1 MSTQNALDEVG
12 GKTLPFWPQD
22 AVPERWITELFTRMH
37 RLWGNTFLD
46 KWRDVEMAGLKVE
59 WAKALKKLSSKELK
73 AGVDALLTLK
83 FPPHLPEF
91 YSLCKNSRLVDAA
104 AEAPKLEL
112 PRATPDVV
120 EANLARMRQIM
131 APLMFPKEP
140 TAEWAYRLL
149 KRGNTGLP
157 YEVLRCATDAISS
170 PADKQVVTDCPDEEL
185 KAEYEVIRQ
194 TIVDDYRMRGKP
206 LWGTQ

>member
-1 MSTQNALDEVG
+1 MSTQNALDEPA
-12 GKTLPFWPQD
+12 GKSHPYWPQD

-37 RLWGNTFLD
+37 RLWGNMFLD
-46 KWRDVEMAGLKVE
+46 KWRDVEMAGLKIE
-59 WAKALKKLSSKELK
+59 WAKALRKLSSKELK

-104 AEAPKLEL
+104 AEVPQLEL
-112 PRATPDVV
+112 PRATPEVV
-120 EANLARMRQIM
+120 EANLARINRLK
-131 APLMFPKEP
+131 APLAAPKEP
-140 TAEWAYRLL
+140 GAEWAYRLL
-149 KRGNTGLP
+149 KRGVSLP

-170 PADKQVVTDCPDEEL
+170 QAGKQVVTDCIDEEM
-185 KAEYEVIRQ
+185 KAEYAVIRQ
-194 TIVDDYRMRGKP
+194 TIVDNYRMRGTR